1 MCCKKLINK
10 RIINF
15 LQEIISLIIAVPFWT
30 LIIIGIPYWFY
41 CGFELVYSWDN
52 LLGECLFVQILFHWI
67 NSLLFCL
74 FSGEP
79 ERIRIREPNSII
91 PCDNWLKDNLLKFG
105 WYIYKNKLNIYL
117 IFMIPIHC
125 ILLIW
130 GTSELILS
138 LQNLSNVKSLYGFI
152 VAFNIISLIHII
164 YAGNIILCN
173 KSSEKNDEH
182 SNNNNILHNIIDVK
196 DISIKQF
203 QENISLD
210 YNEYVNV
217 PDHYKCPIS
226 QHIMT
231 DPVVCSDG
239 HTYERS
245 YIEKWFSKKNTSPL
259 TNKILPNTSRRCLGV
274 TIYK

>member
-1 MCCKKLINK
+1 M
-10 RIINF
+10 
-15 LQEIISLIIAVPFWT
+15 
-30 LIIIGIPYWFY
+30 
-41 CGFELVYSWDN
+41 
-52 LLGECLFVQILFHWI
+52 GECLFVQILFHWI

-173 KSSEKNDEH
+173 KSSEKYMITFVDG
-182 SNNNNILHNIIDVK
+182 
-196 DISIKQF
+196 ISKHD
-203 QENISLD
+203 L
-210 YNEYVNV
+210 
-217 PDHYKCPIS
+217 
-226 QHIMT
+226 
-231 DPVVCSDG
+231 
-239 HTYERS
+239 
-245 YIEKWFSKKNTSPL
+245 KNTHHL
-259 TNKILPNTSRRCLGV
+259 TLNTR
-274 TIYK
+274 